1 MFVPITSEINIGTGT
16 VLKEIATDR
25 LFEVNERLP
34 MGSEVWGEDMWR
46 ITENVPADL
55 RQTTLTLSRQQLSEK
70 YFAEVEE

>member
-1 MFVPITSEINIGTGT
+1 MFVPITSEINIGTGM

-34 MGSEVWGEDMWR
+34 NGEETWGADTWK
-46 ITENVPADL
+46 ITENAPSDFG
-55 RQTTLTLSRQQLSEK
+55 RNTLTLSRQQLSMK